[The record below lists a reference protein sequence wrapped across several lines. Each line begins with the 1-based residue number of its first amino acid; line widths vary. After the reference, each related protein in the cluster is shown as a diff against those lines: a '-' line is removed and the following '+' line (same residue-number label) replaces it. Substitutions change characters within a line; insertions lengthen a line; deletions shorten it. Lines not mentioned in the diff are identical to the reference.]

1 MPLPRYLAQANLG
14 AAHVKEIEGKTAGAI
29 DKEGWLHSGDKG
41 LVTDAWHVPSIL
53 KHVEMEPFL
62 LRQVSSIDF

>member
-1 MPLPRYLAQANLG
+1 LAQANLG

-41 LVTDAWHVPSIL
+41 LVTDAWRIL
-53 KHVEMEPFL
+53 GSMW
-62 LRQVSSIDF
+62 RWNRSSQV